1 MTSWRSAWRS
11 LRSAAGLPHVRFH
24 DGRHTAL
31 TRLAEKGVA
40 DWVIRAQFG
49 HVSPAMMAVYSH
61 VRRKALY
68 EAAKALEPDVVPAVA
83 PPAQAPPPKDHQ
95 RRVMSHVTSHRGAS
109 RKTVRDFPKD
119 FGAPCKTRTCDLLVR
134 RLMQV
139 PGLVVLRVCS
149 SDQNPAV
156 TRCSGANCSL
166 IVHGDRGATPWGP
179 FYAAGDPS
187 LLMVSVGPDPR
198 QVLLHPRR
206 VVTFPRNARGL
217 VTGLAVHTT
226 GVRSPGFYRVKR
238 SLWRRSTDARG
249 ETRSANASNAE
260 GVKLYQDEDPAP
272 SSGDCALAPGLDIPM
287 TSLEADPLWPL
298 AGTARIAHNPP
309 FPTAHRARRFS
320 TPRPMA
326 PYGPTPEA
334 GSSRRPA
341 PASTSRDRG
350 DSPGASRTK
359 PPAAR
364 ATRARDIFSGDG
376 GDPDLWRAGRRP
388 GGCVHDRQAGQRSRR
403 LGCRTTHRT

>member
-1 MTSWRSAWRS
+1 
-11 LRSAAGLPHVRFH
+11 
-24 DGRHTAL
+24 
-31 TRLAEKGVA
+31 
-40 DWVIRAQFG
+40 
-49 HVSPAMMAVYSH
+49 
-61 VRRKALY
+61 
-68 EAAKALEPDVVPAVA
+68 
-83 PPAQAPPPKDHQ
+83 
-95 RRVMSHVTSHRGAS
+95 
-109 RKTVRDFPKD
+109 
-119 FGAPCKTRTCDLLVR
+119 
-134 RLMQV
+134 
-139 PGLVVLRVCS
+139 
-149 SDQNPAV
+149 
-156 TRCSGANCSL
+156 
-166 IVHGDRGATPWGP
+166 
-179 FYAAGDPS
+179 
-187 LLMVSVGPDPR
+187 MVSVGPDPR

-226 GVRSPGFYRVKR
+226 GVRSPGFDRVKR

-309 FPTAHRARRFS
+309 FPTAHRARRSS

-359 PPAAR
+359 TASSPSNACERHIFRRWPP
-364 ATRARDIFSGDG
+364 
-376 GDPDLWRAGRRP
+376 P
-388 GGCVHDRQAGQRSRR
+388 
-403 LGCRTTHRT
+403 